1 MPIGKAH
8 FRALADLPW
17 AAKTGPPAPGTT
29 RRNENRKCE
38 VKTFEAFKAMR
49 SGPVARLVLG
59 SSASRL
65 ATFGFNAAMAVY
77 LLDLTGRATDL
88 GLALLV
94 GTLPFFALSLVTGV
108 VCDRFNR
115 KNIILVCDALRVLVA
130 VAFLLAAWLLDTDAT
145 VALVYATV
153 FCFSVCESFV
163 TTSFSSIVPDVIDE
177 EDILDTNNL
186 LFGIGDAVRMI
197 GPVVGVLLYSTAGF
211 AATAISTATLF
222 AAAFLFQ
229 RGVAYTQS
237 KASGEGAQG
246 VAAVAREELGMFRKL
261 VTADIRLTSLMANG
275 FTTHLFLYPFI
286 TVGLPYVITQVFR
299 AGSVEFGYLEA
310 VCAAGG
316 ILSLL
321 VVPHTKR
328 LGTSNSLAASMAG
341 MIIGAALF
349 LVLLVGPAVDLMTD
363 QTVARLGI
371 LTLGCFL
378 VFLAFGVYGTY
389 FVSFMHTNV
398 PSEMLGKGQSLVMMF
413 NALGRMLGFSLFG
426 LLFDHSLQAA
436 VIVFVG
442 GMSLKVLV
450 HLPFVKADRRLRAAT
465 AADAPALEPA
475 AER

>member
-1 MPIGKAH
+1 M
-8 FRALADLPW
+8 
-17 AAKTGPPAPGTT
+17 
-29 RRNENRKCE
+29 
-38 VKTFEAFKAMR
+38 KTFEAFKAMR

-94 GTLPFFALSLVTGV
+94 GTIPFFALSLVTGV

-115 KNIILVCDALRVLVA
+115 KNIILVCDALRVVVA
-130 VAFLLAAWLLDTDAT
+130 VAFLLGAWLLDTDAT

-177 EDILDTNNL
+177 KDILDTNNL

-211 AATAISTATLF
+211 AATAISTAALF
-222 AAAFLFQ
+222 AAGFLCQ
-229 RGVAYTQS
+229 RGVAYTQ
-237 KASGEGAQG
+237 ARAAGSGAKG
-246 VAAVAREELGMFRKL
+246 VRAVAREELGMFRKL
-261 VTADIRLTSLMANG
+261 ITSDTRLTSLMANG
-275 FTTHLFLYPFI
+275 FTTHLFMYPFI
-286 TVGLPYVITQVFR
+286 TVGLPFVITQVFH
-299 AGSVEFGYLEA
+299 AGSVEYGYLEA
-310 VCAAGG
+310 VCAGAG

-328 LGTSNSLAASMAG
+328 WGTSMSLAVSMGA
-341 MIIGAALF
+341 MIVGAAVF
-349 LVLLVGPAVDLMTD
+349 LILLIGPAVDAMTD
-363 QTVARLGI
+363 GTLLRLGV
-371 LTLGCFL
+371 LTLACFL
-378 VFLAFGVYGTY
+378 LFLAFGVYGTY
-389 FVSFMHTNV
+389 FVSFMHANV

-426 LLFDHSLQAA
+426 LLFDRSLQAA
-436 VIVFVG
+436 VVVFVV
-442 GMSLKVLV
+442 GMSLKILV
-450 HLPFVKADRRLRAAT
+450 HVPFVRADRRHRAAT
-465 AADAPALEPA
+465 AADAPALDPVEG
-475 AER
+475 R

>member
-1 MPIGKAH
+1 M
-8 FRALADLPW
+8 
-17 AAKTGPPAPGTT
+17 
-29 RRNENRKCE
+29 
-38 VKTFEAFKAMR
+38 KTFEAFKAMR

-94 GTLPFFALSLVTGV
+94 GTIPFFALSLVTGV

-130 VAFLLAAWLLDTDAT
+130 VAFLFGAWILDTDAT

-177 EDILDTNNL
+177 KDILDTNNL

-211 AATAISTATLF
+211 AATAISTSALF
-222 AAAFLFQ
+222 AAGFLCQ
-229 RGVAYTQS
+229 RGVAYTQAKS
-237 KASGEGAQG
+237 DSGAQG
-246 VAAVAREELGMFRKL
+246 LRAVAREELGMFRKL
-261 VTADIRLTSLMANG
+261 VTADTRLTSLMANG
-275 FTTHLFLYPFI
+275 FTTHLFMYPFI
-286 TVGLPYVITQVFR
+286 TVGLPFVITQVFSAR
-299 AGSVEFGYLEA
+299 SVEYGYLEA
-310 VCAAGG
+310 VCAGAG

-328 LGTSNSLAASMAG
+328 WGTSTSLAVSMGAMVVGTAVFLILLAG
-341 MIIGAALF
+341 PVVDAMTEQA
-349 LVLLVGPAVDLMTD
+349 VL
-363 QTVARLGI
+363 RLGI
-371 LTLGCFL
+371 LTLGCL
-378 VFLAFGVYGTY
+378 LLFLAFGVYGTY
-389 FVSFMHTNV
+389 FVSFMHSNV

-413 NALGRMLGFSLFG
+413 NALGRMIGFSLFG
-426 LLFDHSLQAA
+426 LLFDRSLQAA
-436 VIVFVG
+436 VVVFVV
-442 GMSLKVLV
+442 GMSLKILV
-450 HLPFVKADRRLRAAT
+450 HLPFVRADRRHRAAAAT
-465 AADAPALEPA
+465 AATAAADAPALDQVEG
-475 AER
+475 R

>member
-1 MPIGKAH
+1 M
-8 FRALADLPW
+8 
-17 AAKTGPPAPGTT
+17 
-29 RRNENRKCE
+29 
-38 VKTFEAFKAMR
+38 KTFEAFKAMR

-94 GTLPFFALSLVTGV
+94 GTIPFFALSLVTGV

-130 VAFLLAAWLLDTDAT
+130 LAFLLGAWLLDTGAT

-177 EDILDTNNL
+177 KDILDTNNL

-211 AATAISTATLF
+211 AATAISTSVLF
-222 AAAFLFQ
+222 AAGFLCQ
-229 RGVAYTQS
+229 RGVAYT
-237 KASGEGAQG
+237 KAKAPDGGAKG
-246 VAAVAREELGMFRKL
+246 LRAVAREEAGMFRKL
-261 VTADIRLTSLMANG
+261 ITADIRLTSLMANG
-275 FTTHLFLYPFI
+275 FTTHMFMYPFI
-286 TVGLPYVITQVFR
+286 TVGLPFVITQVFR
-299 AGSVEFGYLEA
+299 AGSVEYGYLEA
-310 VCAAGG
+310 VCAAAG

-328 LGTSNSLAASMAG
+328 WGTSTSLAASMLA
-341 MIIGAALF
+341 MVVGAAVF
-349 LVLLVGPAVDLMTD
+349 LVLLVGPVVELMTEE
-363 QTVARLGI
+363 APLRLGV
-371 LTLGCFL
+371 LTLACFL
-378 VFLAFGVYGTY
+378 LFIAFGVYGTY
-389 FVSFMHTNV
+389 FVSFMHANV
-398 PSEMLGKGQSLVMMF
+398 PSDMLGKGQSLVMMF
-413 NALGRMLGFSLFG
+413 NALGRMIGFSLFG

-436 VIVFVG
+436 VLVFVA
-442 GMSLKVLV
+442 GMSLKILV
-450 HLPFVKADRRLRAAT
+450 HLPFVRADRRIRAAT
-465 AADAPALEPA
+465 VTDAPAFDPVEG
-475 AER
+475 R

>member
-1 MPIGKAH
+1 M
-8 FRALADLPW
+8 
-17 AAKTGPPAPGTT
+17 
-29 RRNENRKCE
+29 
-38 VKTFEAFKAMR
+38 KTFEAFKAMR

-94 GTLPFFALSLVTGV
+94 GTVPFFALSLVTGV

-115 KNIILVCDALRVLVA
+115 KNIILVCDALRVVVA
-130 VAFLLAAWLLDTDAT
+130 VAFLLGAWLLGTDAT

-177 EDILDTNNL
+177 KDILDTNNL

-211 AATAISTATLF
+211 AATAISTAALF
-222 AAAFLFQ
+222 AAGFLCQ
-229 RGVAYTQS
+229 RGVVYTQ
-237 KASGEGAQG
+237 ARAAGSGAKG
-246 VAAVAREELGMFRKL
+246 VRAVAREELGMFRKL
-261 VTADIRLTSLMANG
+261 ITSDTRLTSLMANG
-275 FTTHLFLYPFI
+275 FTTHLFMYPFI
-286 TVGLPYVITQVFR
+286 TVGLPFVITQVFH
-299 AGSVEFGYLEA
+299 AGSVEYGYLEA
-310 VCAAGG
+310 VCAGAG

-328 LGTSNSLAASMAG
+328 WGTSMSLAVSMGA
-341 MIIGAALF
+341 MIVGAAVF
-349 LVLLVGPAVDLMTD
+349 LILLIGPAVEAMTD
-363 QTVARLGI
+363 GTLLRLGV
-371 LTLGCFL
+371 LTLACFL
-378 VFLAFGVYGTY
+378 LFLAFGVYGTY
-389 FVSFMHTNV
+389 FVSFMHANV

-426 LLFDHSLQAA
+426 LLFDRSLQAA
-436 VIVFVG
+436 VVVFVV
-442 GMSLKVLV
+442 GMSLKILV
-450 HLPFVKADRRLRAAT
+450 HVPFVRADRRHRAAT
-465 AADAPALEPA
+465 AADAPALDPVEG
-475 AER
+475 R

>member
-1 MPIGKAH
+1 M
-8 FRALADLPW
+8 
-17 AAKTGPPAPGTT
+17 
-29 RRNENRKCE
+29 
-38 VKTFEAFKAMR
+38 KTFEAFKAMR

-94 GTLPFFALSLVTGV
+94 GTIPFFALSLVTGV

-130 VAFLLAAWLLDTDAT
+130 VAFLLGAWLLDTDAT

-153 FCFSVCESFV
+153 FCFSVCEAFV

-177 EDILDTNNL
+177 KDILDTNNL
-186 LFGIGDAVRMI
+186 LFGIGDSVRMI

-211 AATAISTATLF
+211 TATAISTAALF
-222 AAAFLFQ
+222 AAGFLCQ
-229 RGVAYTQS
+229 RGVAYTQA
-237 KASGEGAQG
+237 KAPDGGAQG
-246 VAAVAREELGMFRKL
+246 LRAVAREELGMFRKL
-261 VTADIRLTSLMANG
+261 ITADTRLTSLMANG
-275 FTTHLFLYPFI
+275 FTTHLFMYPFI

-299 AGSVEFGYLEA
+299 AGSVEYGYLEA
-310 VCAAGG
+310 VCAGAG

-328 LGTSNSLAASMAG
+328 WGTSTSLAVSMGA
-341 MIIGAALF
+341 MVVGAAVF
-349 LVLLVGPAVDLMTD
+349 LILLVGPAVDLMTD
-363 QTVARLGI
+363 KAPLRLGV

-378 VFLAFGVYGTY
+378 LFLAFGVYGTY

-413 NALGRMLGFSLFG
+413 NALGRMLGFALFG

-436 VIVFVG
+436 VVVFVV
-442 GMSLKVLV
+442 GMSCKILV
-450 HLPFVKADRRLRAAT
+450 HLPFVKADRRRRAAT
-465 AADAPALEPA
+465 ATDAPAFDPVEG
-475 AER
+475 R